1 MGYSLILNTYDKITS
16 DICEIPIGDIML
28 NRDHIDYIG

>member
-16 DICEIPIGDIML
+16 DICEIPIGAVSYTHL
-28 NRDHIDYIG
+28 TLPTT